1 MAAARIATIPN
12 LITLV
17 RLGCIP
23 LFLWLLL
30 DRNDPLGAAYLL
42 GGLGATDSLD
52 GFVARRFNQVSEFG
66 KILDPVADRIL
77 FIVCAGAMIVDN
89 AVPRWFA
96 SIIVAREMLLGG
108 TLALLTAF
116 GMKRFDVTWWGKLA
130 TFALMF
136 TFPLFLVHAA
146 GVSFWSTFCWWAAW
160 IIGLPGLII
169 SLVTAVAYI
178 PTMMVALRTGRAE
191 RLAAGAPATAGR
203 TTD

>member
-77 FIVCAGAMIVDN
+77 FIVCAGAMIIDN

-96 SIIVAREMLLGG
+96 SIIVAREVLLGG

-146 GVSFWSTFCWWAAW
+146 NVSFWSAFCWWAAW
-160 IIGLPGLII
+160 ILGLPGLII
-169 SLVTAVAYI
+169 SLVTAIAYI
-178 PTMMVALRTGRAE
+178 PTMRVALRTGRAE
-191 RLAAGAPATAGR
+191 RLAVGAPATAGG